1 MKVGPFTKTKAFCTV
16 NLKPRNGLNVNV
28 KNGSDVGFPDFV
40 RQERLF
46 PSHTALVP
54 SSLPPQW
61 SLV

>member
-1 MKVGPFTKTKAFCTV
+1 VKVGPFTKTKAFCTV
-16 NLKPRNGLNVNV
+16 NLKRGLSVNV
-28 KNGSDVGFPDFV
+28 KSGSNVDFADFV

-54 SSLPPQW
+54 TSLPPQW